1 MPIRPP
7 APGAFN
13 HTSRIDQRT
22 IHIEQNRSASQSQ
35 RIESTSPGA
44 YFLPFVAKD
53 QTERLG
59 PGGLLM
65 FIRLS
70 SRKES
75 FRSPCDLRRRIRSG
89 FQNFLP
95 GDRSLGSRGGYRRAK
110 PTALVLNF
118 VKYEDFS

>member
-59 PGGLLM
+59 PRGP
-65 FIRLS
+65 FIVSPLAAG
-70 SRKES
+70 KER
-75 FRSPCDLRRRIRSG
+75 FRAPCDLRRRISSG